1 MDMEKEVYGYIYK
14 IRNTVNEKVYIGL
27 TTNGFDK
34 RYSRHGEGIERVYN
48 YHASR
53 KRREE
58 PYNKHLL
65 NSIEKHGFEA
75 FEIIKE
81 FDIAYSEE
89 ELKEKEKYWISY
101 YKCNDRNYGYNR
113 TEGGDSC
120 SKGEDNPKYKERT
133 TVKCDYCGKEVK
145 KLESY
150 VNKVSNTF
158 CSEECLGKWQREQ
171 RKGKDSSRYIGFVVI
186 YPDGEVSKEMTRD
199 EVVNYLGVSR
209 TIIETLVKEKTCY
222 IGRYE
227 HIKHVRVLHL
237 EDYLE
242 ERELYKSDEDFRNM
256 CKRKVEE
263 AEILYKIKKEEF
275 REACKQRTG
284 KNSPGYGK
292 GEKIRGAKNVNAKLL
307 VCIFPDGRII
317 KGMCVIELA
326 KELGIGTDTIR
337 SILRSHK
344 SYKPNKK
351 RLKKLEG
358 IIIMTQEDYLNT
370 LKNQNTNINDDKA
383 S

>member
-1 MDMEKEVYGYIYK
+1 MEKEICGYIYK
-14 IRNTVNEKVYIGL
+14 ITNTVNGKIYIGL

-34 RYSRHGEGIERVYN
+34 RYSRYGEGIERVYN

-65 NSIEKHGFEA
+65 NSIEKYGFEA
-75 FEIIKE
+75 FEVIKE

-89 ELKEKEKYWISY
+89 ELKEKERYWISY

-133 TVKCDYCGKEVK
+133 TVKCDYCGKEIK
-145 KLESY
+145 RLESY

-158 CSEECLGKWQREQ
+158 CSEECLGKWQSEQ
-171 RKGKDSSRYIGFVVI
+171 RKGKDSSRYVGFVVI

-199 EVVNYLGVSR
+199 EMVNYLGISR
-209 TIIETLVKEKTCY
+209 TIIENLVKEKTCY
-222 IGRYE
+222 IGRYK
-227 HIKHVRVLHL
+227 HIKHIRVLHL
-237 EDYLE
+237 EDYLK
-242 ERELYKSDEDFRNM
+242 EREIYKSDEDFINM

-263 AEILYKIKKEEF
+263 AEILYKNKKEKF
-275 REACKQRTG
+275 REFCKKRTG
-284 KNSPGYGK
+284 KNSPNYGK
-292 GEKIRGAKNVNAKLL
+292 GEKQRGAKGSNAKL
-307 VCIFPDGRII
+307 VVAIFPDGRII
-317 KGMCVIELA
+317 KDVCMKELA
-326 KELGIGTDTIR
+326 EELKISKDMIKI
-337 SILRSHK
+337 ILESK
-344 SYKPNKK
+344 KPYTPNKS
-351 RLKKLEG
+351 RLKHLEG
-358 IIIMTQEDYLNT
+358 IIIMYQQDYLKDYLNQ
-370 LKNQNTNINDDKA
+370 NQNINDDNKA